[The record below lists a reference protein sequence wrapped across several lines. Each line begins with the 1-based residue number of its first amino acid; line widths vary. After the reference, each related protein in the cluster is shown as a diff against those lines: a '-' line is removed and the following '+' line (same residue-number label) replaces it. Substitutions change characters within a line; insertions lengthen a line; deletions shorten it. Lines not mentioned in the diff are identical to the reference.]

1 MDTYDVLKKA
11 IIEGYVKEVEDQVN
25 KMLSEGGKPQDILSN
40 GLIAGMEVVSRRYK
54 SGEMFLPEVLL
65 STEVMHKGLDI
76 INPLLIKLGYQG
88 TGTIVIGTVE
98 GDIHDIGK
106 KIVSFLLKGIGY
118 KVVDLGVDIKAE
130 AFAQAVEDHH
140 PDVLGLSALLTTT
153 MLNMG
158 KTIDIL
164 KGKGLCDKTKIIVGG
179 APINGQFAK
188 SIGADGYAPDASSA
202 VDLVKRLLMR

>member
-1 MDTYDVLKKA
+1 MITYDALKEAILVGDETVVESEVSKA
-11 IIEGYVKEVEDQVN
+11 LAEGTDAGDV
-25 KMLSEGGKPQDILSN
+25 MAN
-40 GLIAGMEVVSRRYK
+40 GLIAGMEVVGKRFS
-54 SGEMFLPEVLL
+54 SGEMFFPEVLQ
-65 STEVMHKGLDI
+65 SSAVMHKGLDI